1 MAQIILADD
10 DAAMR
15 DFVRKA
21 LENDGHS
28 VLVAQDGPEALER
41 IKAAPAGFD
50 LLVTDVQM
58 PGLDG
63 ISLTREAVGMAP
75 QLRVVLMSGF
85 AGEFTKASDI
95 PAAAL
100 RMVTKP
106 FTLEELRA
114 EVRAALAG

>member
-1 MAQIILADD
+1 MARIILVDD

-21 LENDGHS
+21 LENDGHT
-28 VLVAQDGPEALER
+28 VLVAQDGQEALER
-41 IKAAPAGFD
+41 IKTAPAGFD

-63 ISLTREAVGMAP
+63 IALTREAVAVAP
-75 QLRVVLMSGF
+75 HLRVVLMSGF
-85 AGEFTKASDI
+85 AGEFTKASGI

-106 FTLEELRA
+106 FTLDQLRA
-114 EVRAALAG
+114 EVRSALA